1 MSFRP
6 LRVAGTVTA
15 TQTADDAAHE
25 ANLGKLSP
33 AAQFRVT
40 EFAGQDALFLISD
53 DQTTATSSNA
63 FYLKASSSAT
73 VIPNV
78 DRS

>member
-25 ANLGKLSP
+25 ATLGKLSP
-33 AAQFRVT
+33 GAQFRVT
-40 EFAGQDALFLISD
+40 EFGGQDALFLISD
-53 DQTTATSSNA
+53 KKLHWSHLLTPYWVTG
-63 FYLKASSSAT
+63 
-73 VIPNV
+73 P
-78 DRS
+78 